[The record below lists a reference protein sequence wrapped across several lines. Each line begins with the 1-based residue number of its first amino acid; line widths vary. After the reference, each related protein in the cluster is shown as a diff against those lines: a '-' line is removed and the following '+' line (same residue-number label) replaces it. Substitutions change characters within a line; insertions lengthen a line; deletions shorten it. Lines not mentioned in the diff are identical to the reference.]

1 MLHALAA
8 RSAVSASLVSL
19 ANARIRCR
27 VAASSLSCPNHAWR
41 AATFRESD
49 RVLRIG
55 GGRLRQMRDRLA
67 RAAGRLVGRGELGQ
81 QGAVGR
87 LVVTSLRYSAIA
99 RSQSRC
105 RVQIADAG
113 SRCRVA

>member
-8 RSAVSASLVSL
+8 RSAVIALVGVL
-19 ANARIRCR
+19 GE
-27 VAASSLSCPNHAWR
+27 
-41 AATFRESD
+41 REDPLPGGGEFLLLPEPRLESGNLQGEH

-55 GGRLRQMRDRLA
+55 GGRLRQMRNRLA
-67 RAAGRLVGRGELGQ
+67 RAAGRLVGRGEFGQ

-87 LVVTSLRYSAIA
+87 LVGNDLAIFGD
-99 RSQSRC
+99 RPLPILFG

-113 SRCRVA
+113 SRCG